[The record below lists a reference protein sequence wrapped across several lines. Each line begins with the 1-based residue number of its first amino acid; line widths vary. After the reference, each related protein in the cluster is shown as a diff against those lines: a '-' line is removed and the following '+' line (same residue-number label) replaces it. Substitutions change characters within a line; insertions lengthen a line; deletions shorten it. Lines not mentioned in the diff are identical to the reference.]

1 MKSSS
6 VTESLVEDELN
17 DEEFENLKQYQ
28 MRDEKYVASNVLHA
42 AFRKQFTIKETVCDK
57 LSALKKG
64 LVSG

>member
-1 MKSSS
+1 
-6 VTESLVEDELN
+6 
-17 DEEFENLKQYQ
+17 